1 MEIIQNRFNLKM
13 VGKKK
18 KGDGH
23 GMRERRSRE
32 EVIKVSHGLLWP
44 RSPLRLNWLHKRQS
58 NPDIVIKES

>member
-32 EVIKVSHGLLWP
+32 EVIKVSDGLLRP
-44 RSPLRLNWLHKRQS
+44 RSPLRLN
-58 NPDIVIKES
+58 